1 MGRLL
6 RQGKR
11 LMVRPFD
18 KAQDRQAHQ
27 PGKGKRNKFNLS
39 PFPLAP
45 FPFPIPNAPC
55 PMPNAQRLMTN
66 F

>member
-1 MGRLL
+1 MEKMGRLL

-11 LMVRPFD
+11 LMV
-18 KAQDRQAHQ
+18 RQAHQ

-45 FPFPIPNAPC
+45 FPFPIPNALF
-55 PMPNAQRLMTN
+55 AQGLMTN